1 MGDLFKAKD
10 VEMAGML
17 SWEAIRD
24 VLHQAMLGLS
34 MMQIYTVISEAEN
47 QAGSDGM
54 IKSMLSFEKSIN
66 SKHSQ
71 PQSISD
77 DSAKKLFAAMD
88 EAFPGG
94 TASSADI
101 VAFLEQSG
109 HLQSSQELQMI
120 RQYLSQIDTLPI
132 AKAKTDVWQL
142 LKQIR

>member
-17 SWEAIRD
+17 SWDAIRD

-34 MMQIYTVISEAEN
+34 MMQIYTVISEAET

-77 DSAKKLFAAMD
+77 DSAKKLFAGLD
-88 EAFPGG
+88 EAFPDGA
-94 TASSADI
+94 TSTTDI
-101 VAFLEQSG
+101 IG
-109 HLQSSQELQMI
+109 
-120 RQYLSQIDTLPI
+120 
-132 AKAKTDVWQL
+132 
-142 LKQIR
+142 